1 MPGPRCVLALALLR
15 ALAGCRAAPDAPAPV
30 DDATIKQRVA
40 DYYRKTATQPGL
52 TFEVTALADSELPG
66 WRKGTLKVSQ
76 GQQSQDVAF
85 QVTRD
90 GRFVFRGDV
99 VDLTVDPV
107 QEVVKKLKLDGA
119 PSRGPAGARVT
130 IVEYADFQCPFC
142 GRAYLTLENQ
152 VLKEYG
158 DKVRFV
164 FKNFPLTAVHPW
176 AEDAAIAARCAFQQ
190 DPEKFWP
197 VYRGLFLKQAE
208 ISRDDFQATV
218 TKLADESGLD
228 PARFGAC
235 LDGKATLDAV
245 KADQAEATSLGV
257 NSTPTFFVN
266 GRRLSGAQTYD
277 GFKQM
282 IEQALA
288 EAP

>member
-1 MPGPRCVLALALLR
+1 MRGLCRLLAVVLVLALA
-15 ALAGCRAAPDAPAPV
+15 GCQEAPETSPNV
-30 DDATIKQRVA
+30 DDATIKRRVA
-40 DYYRKTATQPGL
+40 EYYRKTVTQPGL
-52 TFEVTALADSELPG
+52 AFEVTKLEESELPG

-90 GRFVFRGDV
+90 GRFFFRGDL
-99 VDLTVDPV
+99 VDLTTDPV

-119 PSRGPAGARVT
+119 PSRGPTGARVT

-142 GRAYLTLENQ
+142 GRAYLTLENE

-164 FKNFPLTAVHPW
+164 FKNFPLTAIHPW
-176 AEDAAIAARCAFQQ
+176 AEDAAIATRCAFQQ
-190 DPEKFWP
+190 DHDKFWP
-197 VYRGLFLKQAE
+197 VYRGLFAKQGT
-208 ISRDDFQATV
+208 ITRDNFQATV
-218 TKLADESGLD
+218 TALAAESGLD
-228 PARFGAC
+228 ATQFSAC

-245 KADQAEATSLGV
+245 KADQAEATSLSV
-257 NSTPTFFVN
+257 NSTPTFFIN

-277 GFKQM
+277 SFKQM
-282 IEQALA
+282 IEQELGGKS
-288 EAP
+288 